1 MRIRRSI
8 AVPIIAIAAV
18 ATAILGAVLAASLPA
33 RRARDEPDGVSRLIG
48 VSHANL
54 TEPWRVAM
62 NRDILEAAS
71 GRPGLRVAVTDAADS
86 SAKQIEDI
94 SKLLRLGVDFL
105 IVSPVDENALTP
117 AVSAAHDK
125 VPVILLDR
133 AVAGYGYTLYI
144 GPDNYF
150 IGRSV
155 GACVADILGPKGGR
169 IAELQGRAGSPPSLE
184 RSAGLRAELA
194 ERPGIAIVD
203 SFGAD
208 WLRDRAE
215 DRFAERI
222 GRMGPVDIVVAQN
235 DTMAYGAWRAAQARG
250 MRGLR
255 FIGVD
260 GFGGEDGGI
269 DLVRRGVLAAT
280 FVSETGGKAAVEYAM
295 DILDGVKGIPKKI
308 FLSAWKVTRAD
319 VDSPRQ
325 PSPPARRSAEAE
337 SPKAAAGRRIVLG
350 YAQTG
355 QESDWRAANT
365 RSIKSSAA
373 QAGVDLRFVD
383 CELKEEN
390 QIAAIRSFIA
400 QKVDVIA
407 FSPIVETGWDEALGE
422 AKAAGIPVILSD
434 RTISSSDETLYTTFL
449 GADFVEEGRRA
460 ARWLMEKLGTRSR
473 VDIVELRGTE
483 GAAPAIGRKSG
494 FEEIIG
500 ATAGYRIVASDNG
513 DFRRSEGTAAMERIL
528 DSYHGPIDAVFGHND
543 DMALGAIQAMEKR
556 GLRPGKDI
564 AVVSVDGVR
573 AAFDAMVAGKLSC
586 TVECN
591 PLLGP
596 LLMKAVK
603 DYMDGKDLPRQII
616 TAEGIFPADTARRA
630 LPTRTY

>member
-1 MRIRRSI
+1 MRLRG
-8 AVPIIAIAAV
+8 IAAAAAGALLV
-18 ATAILGAVLAASLPA
+18 AVVLGLAFLS
-33 RRARDEPDGVSRLIG
+33 RRAGDEADGVSRLIG

-62 NRDILEAAS
+62 NKDILDAAA

-86 SAKQIEDI
+86 AAKQIGDI
-94 SKLLRLGVDFL
+94 SRLLRLGVDLL
-105 IVSPVDENALTP
+105 IVSPVDEKALTP

-133 AVAGYGYTLYI
+133 TVAGYGYTLYI

-155 GACVADILGPKGGR
+155 GAYVAGLLGSKGGR
-169 IAELQGRAGSPPSLE
+169 IVEIQGRAGSPPSME
-184 RSAGLRAELA
+184 RDEGLRAELVGK
-194 ERPGIAIVD
+194 PGIAIVD

-215 DRFAERI
+215 DRFADRVANL
-222 GRMGPVDIVVAQN
+222 GRVDIVVAQN

-250 MRGLR
+250 LGSIR

-260 GFGGEDGGI
+260 GFGGKDGGL

-280 FVSETGGKAAVEYAM
+280 FVSATGGRAAVEYAM

-308 FLSAWKVTRAD
+308 FLSAWKATRTAAD
-319 VDSPRQ
+319 DPRLDA
-325 PSPPARRSAEAE
+325 PPIPRVSR
-337 SPKAAAGRRIVLG
+337 AAPLPASGKRRIVLG

-365 RSIKSSAA
+365 RSIKVSAL
-373 QAGVDLRFVD
+373 QAGIDLRFVD
-383 CELKEEN
+383 CQLKQEN

-400 QKVDVIA
+400 RKVDVIA
-407 FSPIVETGWDEALGE
+407 LSPLIEPGWDDALKE

-434 RTISSSDETLYTTFL
+434 RTIDTSDETLYATFL

-460 ARWLMEKLGTRSR
+460 ARWLVGKLGADSK
-473 VDIVELRGTE
+473 VNIVELRGTE
-483 GAAPAIGRKSG
+483 GAAPAIGRKIG
-494 FEEIIG
+494 FEEIIS
-500 ATAGYRIVASDNG
+500 ATPGYRIVASDDG
-513 DFRRSEGTAAMERIL
+513 DFRRSEGFAAMNRIL
-528 DSYHGPIDAVFGHND
+528 DSYHGPIDAVFAHND
-543 DMALGAIQAMEKR
+543 DMALGAVEAIQEA
-556 GLRPGKDI
+556 GLRPGIDVM
-564 AVVSVDGVR
+564 VVSIDGVR
-573 AAFDAMVAGKLSC
+573 AAFEAMIAGKLNCS
-586 TVECN
+586 VECS

-596 LLMKAVK
+596 QLMKAVK
-603 DYMDGKDLPRQII
+603 DYALGKELPVRIVTEEGVYPQE
-616 TAEGIFPADTARRA
+616 TAQAA
-630 LPTRTY
+630 LGGRKY

>member
-1 MRIRRSI
+1 MRLRGIVAAS
-8 AVPIIAIAAV
+8 AGALLVAAV
-18 ATAILGAVLAASLPA
+18 LGLVFLS
-33 RRARDEPDGVSRLIG
+33 RRAGNEADGVSRLIG

-54 TEPWRVAM
+54 TEPWRIAM
-62 NRDILEAAS
+62 NKDILEAAA

-86 SAKQIEDI
+86 ASKQIGDI
-94 SKLLRLGVDFL
+94 SRLLRLGVDLL
-105 IVSPVDENALTP
+105 IVSPVDEKALTP

-133 AVAGYGYTLYI
+133 TVAGYGYTLYI

-155 GACVADILGPKGGR
+155 GAYVAGLLGSKGGR
-169 IAELQGRAGSPPSLE
+169 IVEIQGRAGSPPSME
-184 RSAGLRAELA
+184 RDAGLRAELVGK
-194 ERPGIAIVD
+194 PGIAIVD

-215 DRFAERI
+215 DRFADRVASL
-222 GRMGPVDIVVAQN
+222 GRVDIVVAQN
-235 DTMAYGAWRAAQARG
+235 DTMAYGAWRAAQAQ
-250 MRGLR
+250 GLRSIR

-260 GFGGEDGGI
+260 GFGGKDGGL

-280 FVSETGGKAAVEYAM
+280 FVSATGGRAAVEYAM

-308 FLSAWKVTRAD
+308 FLSAWKATRTTAD
-319 VDSPRQ
+319 DPRLAA
-325 PSPPARRSAEAE
+325 PSPASG
-337 SPKAAAGRRIVLG
+337 KRRIVLG

-365 RSIKSSAA
+365 RSIKVSAL
-373 QAGVDLRFVD
+373 QAGIDLRFVD
-383 CELKEEN
+383 CQLKQEN

-400 QKVDVIA
+400 RKVDVIA
-407 FSPIVETGWDEALGE
+407 FSPLIEAGWDEALEE

-434 RTISSSDETLYTTFL
+434 RTIDTSDETLYTTFL

-460 ARWLMEKLGTRSR
+460 ARWLVGKLGADGK

-483 GAAPAIGRKSG
+483 GSAPAIGRKIG

-500 ATAGYRIVASDNG
+500 ATQGYRIVASDNG
-513 DFRRSEGTAAMERIL
+513 DFRRSEGLAAMERIL
-528 DSYHGPIDAVFGHND
+528 DSYHGPIDAVFAHND
-543 DMALGAIQAMEKR
+543 DMALGAVQAMEKR

-564 AVVSVDGVR
+564 AIVSVDGVR
-573 AAFDAMVAGKLSC
+573 AAFEAMIAGKLSC

-596 LLMKAVK
+596 LLMKAVQ
-603 DYMDGKDLPRQII
+603 DYMNGKALPRQII
-616 TAEGIFPADTARRA
+616 TSEGIFPAETARKA
-630 LPTRTY
+630 LPNRSY